1 MVVQVVRE
9 KVFQM
14 MHQEL
19 PYAIKLQHTLTR
31 ILADNS
37 VRLEYDVLV
46 PHEGARGMLVG
57 SNGRIIGMIGIAAR
71 RELEHLW
78 RMRVHLFLQVSVKN

>member
-1 MVVQVVRE
+1 MAVADSTALNV
-9 KVFQM
+9 
-14 MHQEL
+14 L
-19 PYAIKLQHTLTR
+19 LQSQIALTSIDPEQR
-31 ILADNS
+31 YVAMQ
-37 VRLEYDVLV
+37 
-46 PHEGARGMLVG
+46 ARGMLVG